1 MTSPLRGKVAVVG
14 VGETPYYRRG
24 TSPDSEQ
31 KLTLRAIVAA
41 CEDAGINPRDVD
53 GFASYADDA
62 NAGYT
67 LMRALGTREMRWSS
81 MVWGGGGGG
90 TLGAIAMAA
99 AAIHSGQAEI
109 VAVYRTLAE
118 QASGR
123 LQDAVAH
130 YDMGAQYTRNLI
142 ASPAQICGL
151 RTKRLLYRGVPKSAL
166 EALVRA
172 QYHHASRNP
181 RAQAYGKPLDQ
192 AAYTAARPIVDPFG
206 LYDCSREN
214 DISVAVILVSAE
226 RARDFAKAP
235 VYLLGAEQGGATG
248 EAWEN
253 DADYSSGGFEPIARR
268 LWRATGYGP
277 NDVDVAQI
285 YDNFSGPAVAAIISH
300 GLCSIDQA
308 ADMLTYDNLIA
319 DGGRL
324 PINTGGGLIAEGN
337 AHGMGLVAEAVRQ
350 LRGES
355 SNPVADAR
363 LCLVTGGPSTPLLSS
378 ALFGTIDTL

>member
-1 MTSPLRGKVAVVG
+1 MTGPLRGAVAIVG
-14 VGETPYYRRG
+14 VGETPYYRHG

-41 CEDAGINPRDVD
+41 CEDAGLDPRDVD

-62 NAGYT
+62 NAGHT

-90 TLGAIAMAA
+90 TLGAVAMAA
-99 AAIHSGQAEI
+99 AAIHSGQADI
-109 VAVYRTLAE
+109 VAIHRTLAE

-130 YDMGAQYTRNLI
+130 YDMGAQYSRNLI

-151 RTKRLLYRGVPKSAL
+151 RTERLLTRGVPRRAL

-172 QYHHASRNP
+172 QYFHASRNP
-181 RAQAYGKPLDQ
+181 RALGYGKPLDH
-192 AAYTAARPIVDPFG
+192 AAYATARPIVDPFG

-214 DISVAVILVSAE
+214 DIAVAAVMVSAD

-235 VYLLGAEQGGATG
+235 VYLLGAEQGGVTG
-248 EAWEN
+248 EGWEN
-253 DADYSSGGFEPIARR
+253 DVDYSSGGFEPIARR
-268 LWRATGYGP
+268 LWQATGYGP
-277 NDVDVAQI
+277 GDVDVAQI

-300 GLCSIDQA
+300 GLCSIEESA
-308 ADMLTYDNLIA
+308 ELLTYENLIA

-324 PINTGGGLIAEGN
+324 PVNTSGGLIAEGN

-355 SNPVADAR
+355 ANPVAGAA

-378 ALFGTIDTL
+378 ALFGTEETL

>member
-41 CEDAGINPRDVD
+41 CEDAGIDPRDVD

-62 NAGYT
+62 NAGHM

-90 TLGAIAMAA
+90 TLGAVAMAA

-151 RTKRLLYRGVPKSAL
+151 RTERLLHRGVPKSAL

-181 RAQAYGKPLDQ
+181 RAQAFGKPLDH
-192 AAYTAARPIVDPFG
+192 AAYAAARPIVDPFG

-214 DISVAVILVSAE
+214 DISVAAVLVSAE

-235 VYLLGAEQGGATG
+235 VYLLGAEQGGVTG

-277 NDVDVAQI
+277 QDVNVAQI
-285 YDNFSGPAVAAIISH
+285 YDNFSGPAVATIISH
-300 GLCSIDQA
+300 GLCLIEQA
-308 ADMLTYDNLIA
+308 AEMLTYDNLIA

-324 PINTGGGLIAEGN
+324 PINTSGGLIAEGN

-355 SNPVADAR
+355 SNPVAEAR

-378 ALFGTIDTL
+378 ALFGTADTL

>member
-1 MTSPLRGKVAVVG
+1 MTGPLRGAVAIVG
-14 VGETPYYRRG
+14 VSETPYYRRG
-24 TSPDSEQ
+24 PTP
-31 KLTLRAIVAA
+31 LRAIVAA
-41 CEDAGINPRDVD
+41 CEDAGIDPRDVD

-62 NAGYT
+62 NAGHT

-90 TLGAIAMAA
+90 TLGAVAMAA
-99 AAIHSGQAEI
+99 AAIHSGQANI
-109 VAVYRTLAE
+109 VAIHRTLAE

-130 YDMGAQYTRNLI
+130 YDMGAQYSRNLI

-151 RTKRLLYRGVPKSAL
+151 RTERLLARGVPRSAL

-172 QYHHASRNP
+172 QYFHASRNP
-181 RAQAYGKPLDQ
+181 RALGYGKSLDH
-192 AAYTAARPIVDPFG
+192 AAYAAARPIVDPFG

-214 DISVAVILVSAE
+214 DISVAVIMVSAD
-226 RARDFAKAP
+226 RARDFTKAP
-235 VYLLGAEQGGATG
+235 VYLLGAEQGGVTG
-248 EAWEN
+248 EGWEN
-253 DADYSSGGFEPIARR
+253 DADYSSGGFEPIASR
-268 LWRATGYGP
+268 LWQATGYGAT
-277 NDVDVAQI
+277 DIDVAQI

-300 GLCSIDQA
+300 GLCSVEESA
-308 ADMLTYDNLIA
+308 ELLTYENLIA

-324 PINTGGGLIAEGN
+324 PVNTSGGLIAEGN

-355 SNPVADAR
+355 ANPVAGAA

-378 ALFGTIDTL
+378 ALFGTEETL

>member
-1 MTSPLRGKVAVVG
+1 MTSPLRGSVAIVG
-14 VGETPYYRRG
+14 VGETPYYKRG

-41 CEDAGINPRDVD
+41 CEDAGIDPCDVD

-62 NAGYT
+62 NAGFT
-67 LMRALGTREMRWSS
+67 LMRGLGTREMRWSS

-90 TLGAIAMAA
+90 ALGAVGQAA
-99 AAIHSGQAEI
+99 AAIHSGQAEV

-130 YDMGAQYTRNLI
+130 YDMGDQYTRNLI

-151 RTKRLLYRGVPKSAL
+151 RTERLLHRGVPRRAL

-172 QYHHASRNP
+172 QYYHASRNP
-181 RAQAYGKPLDQ
+181 RAQAFGRTLDHE
-192 AAYTAARPIVDPFG
+192 AYAAARPIVDPFG

-214 DISVAVILVSAE
+214 DISVAAILVSAE

-235 VYLLGAEQGGATG
+235 VYLLGAEQGGITG
-248 EAWEN
+248 EGWEN

-277 NDVDVAQI
+277 GDVDVAQI

-300 GLCSIDQA
+300 GLCSIEEA
-308 ADMLTYDNLIA
+308 AEMLTYDNLIA

-324 PINTGGGLIAEGN
+324 PINTSGGLIAEGN
-337 AHGMGLVAEAVRQ
+337 AHGMGLVVEAVRQ

-355 SNPVADAR
+355 SNPVTDAR

-378 ALFGTIDTL
+378 ALFGTPETL